1 VLSSPEI
8 AGRVVKKIL
17 CALWLRVTNNTT
29 MDFKQVDALASQE
42 PPLPY
47 LVIGGYAVVAHGF
60 VRTTVDI
67 DLLICRE
74 DREEWESR
82 TAKAGLSIFH
92 QTNAFIQLG
101 CEDDQIGLD
110 LMIVGKSTFDP
121 MYQESQPNTIEDVSV
136 RVPCLDH
143 LLALKLHAAKN
154 AKGLRISKDLQD
166 IEMLA
171 RKNQLALNNEHY
183 RALFNKYG
191 TEDIYQV
198 VIRSL
203 NNEQ

>member
-1 VLSSPEI
+1 
-8 AGRVVKKIL
+8 
-17 CALWLRVTNNTT
+17 
-29 MDFKQVDALASQE
+29 MDFKQVDALANQE

-47 LVIGGYAVVAHGF
+47 LVIGGYAVIAHGF
-60 VRTTVDI
+60 VRATIDL
-67 DLLICRE
+67 DLLICR
-74 DREEWESR
+74 DQRKSWEER
-82 TAKAGLSIFH
+82 ARKAGFKVFFE
-92 QTNAFIQLG
+92 TGNFIQFSYKG
-101 CEDDQIGLD
+101 DQIGLD
-110 LMIVGKSTFDP
+110 LMMVGRSTFDP
-121 MYQESQPNTIEDVSV
+121 MYQASEPKMVQEVEV
-136 RVPCLDH
+136 KVPCLDH

-154 AKGLRISKDLQD
+154 AKGLRIAKDLQD

-171 RKNQLALNNEHY
+171 RKHQLALNDEHY